1 MERRTH
7 INERLRTGFTN
18 SGRVAGIG
26 ISYDNYGDE
35 SGGPCYNHA
44 TVRVR
49 MPSDS
54 LTPEERGA
62 LNGEVKIIQPARK
75 KKHLKGGQP

>member
-1 MERRTH
+1 MGRRTH
-7 INERLRTGFTN
+7 INERLRTEFAN
-18 SGRVAGIG
+18 SGRAAGIG
-26 ISYDNYGDE
+26 TPYDNYGDE
-35 SGGPCYNHA
+35 SGGPYYGQG

-54 LTPEERGA
+54 LTPEERRS

>member
-7 INERLRTGFTN
+7 INERMRTEFAN
-18 SGRVAGIG
+18 SGRAAGIG
-26 ISYDNYGDE
+26 TIYDNYGDE
-35 SGGPCYNHA
+35 SGGPCYGHA

-54 LTPEERGA
+54 LTLEEREL
-62 LNGEVKIIQPARK
+62 LNGEVRIIKAAQK
-75 KKHLKGGQP
+75 KN

>member
-7 INERLRTGFTN
+7 INERLRTEFAN
-18 SGRVAGIG
+18 SGRAAGIG
-26 ISYDNYGDE
+26 TLYGNYGDE

-44 TVRVR
+44 TGRVR

-54 LTPEERGA
+54 LTPEEREL
-62 LNGEVKIIQPARK
+62 LNGEVRIIRAAQK
-75 KKHLKGGQP
+75 KN

>member
-7 INERLRTGFTN
+7 INERLRTEFAN
-18 SGRVAGIG
+18 SGRAAGIG

-44 TVRVR
+44 TGRVR

-54 LTPEERGA
+54 LTPEEMEL
-62 LNGEVKIIQPARK
+62 LNGEVRIIRAAQK
-75 KKHLKGGQP
+75 KN

>member
-1 MERRTH
+1 MPRPH
-7 INERLRTGFTN
+7 INERLHASLAN
-18 SGRVAGIG
+18 SGRAAGIG

-44 TVRVR
+44 TGRVR

-54 LTPEERGA
+54 LTPEERGS

>member
-1 MERRTH
+1 VERRTH
-7 INERLRTGFTN
+7 INERLRTEFAN
-18 SGRVAGIG
+18 SGRAAGIG
-26 ISYDNYGDE
+26 TPYDNYGDE
-35 SGGPCYNHA
+35 SGGPCYN
-44 TVRVR
+44 TGSVRVR

-75 KKHLKGGQP
+75 KKHSKGGQP

>member
-7 INERLRTGFTN
+7 INERLRTEFAN
-18 SGRVAGIG
+18 SGRAAGIG
-26 ISYDNYGDE
+26 TLYDNYGDE

-44 TVRVR
+44 TGRVR

-54 LTPEERGA
+54 LTPEEREL
-62 LNGEVKIIQPARK
+62 LNGEVRIIRAAQK
-75 KKHLKGGQP
+75 KN